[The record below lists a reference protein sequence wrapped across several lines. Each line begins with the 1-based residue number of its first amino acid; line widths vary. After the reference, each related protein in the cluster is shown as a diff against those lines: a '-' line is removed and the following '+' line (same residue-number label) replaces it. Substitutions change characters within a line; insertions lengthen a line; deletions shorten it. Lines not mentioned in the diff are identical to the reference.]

1 MFTLKASLFILKD
14 YPLEL
19 FTWGS
24 NTNFTLGHRDESTR
38 YAPEIVECG
47 EGDAKLFIKE
57 VSYHFIS
64 STLLFEILCT
74 SSLLWTVLLFL
85 LKVVMG
91 KFHSVFLSTDGRIF
105 TCGHG
110 RGGRLGHSNE
120 ETLLVN

>member
-47 EGDAKLFIKE
+47 ERDAKLFIKE
-57 VSYHFIS
+57 VSYHWYQFCICGS
-64 STLLFEILCT
+64 
-74 SSLLWTVLLFL
+74 LFL
-85 LKVVMG
+85 L
-91 KFHSVFLSTDGRIF
+91 L
-105 TCGHG
+105 TCTCVSII
-110 RGGRLGHSNE
+110 RVL
-120 ETLLVN
+120 

>member
-24 NTNFTLGHRDESTR
+24 NTNFALGHRDESTR

-57 VSYHFIS
+57 VSYHWYLYLWITVFITNMYMYKYYTC
-64 STLLFEILCT
+64 TLN
-74 SSLLWTVLLFL
+74 S
-85 LKVVMG
+85 
-91 KFHSVFLSTDGRIF
+91 
-105 TCGHG
+105 
-110 RGGRLGHSNE
+110 
-120 ETLLVN
+120 